1 MGKINFDCMN
11 MEEECKKMT
20 STANHDW
27 EANEFA
33 LS

>member
-1 MGKINFDCMN
+1 MGKINFDCIN
-11 MEEECKKMT
+11 MEEECKMT
-20 STANHDW
+20 STANHDR